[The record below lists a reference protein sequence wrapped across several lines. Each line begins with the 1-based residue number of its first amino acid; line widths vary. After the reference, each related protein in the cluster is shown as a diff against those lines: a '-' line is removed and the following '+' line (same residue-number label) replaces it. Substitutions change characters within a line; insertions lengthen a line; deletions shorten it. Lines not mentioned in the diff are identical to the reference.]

1 MRQKIQKRKLNLFI
15 KLVTNTSIL
24 LKLDC
29 CLFVCLS
36 GLYYSDGGIE
46 TAFII
51 EIKTNFQLLLL
62 VNKYADFEFRIYKFL
77 I

>member
-1 MRQKIQKRKLNLFI
+1 MRKICLIDNLSILKTQRFMYI
-15 KLVTNTSIL
+15 SIL

-29 CLFVCLS
+29 CLFVCLFVCLS

-51 EIKTNFQLLLL
+51 EVETNLQILL
-62 VNKYADFEFRIYKFL
+62 
-77 I
+77 

>member
-1 MRQKIQKRKLNLFI
+1 MHSQSK
-15 KLVTNTSIL
+15 SIL

-29 CLFVCLS
+29 CLYVRMFVCLYVCLS

-51 EIKTNFQLLLL
+51 EI
-62 VNKYADFEFRIYKFL
+62 
-77 I
+77 